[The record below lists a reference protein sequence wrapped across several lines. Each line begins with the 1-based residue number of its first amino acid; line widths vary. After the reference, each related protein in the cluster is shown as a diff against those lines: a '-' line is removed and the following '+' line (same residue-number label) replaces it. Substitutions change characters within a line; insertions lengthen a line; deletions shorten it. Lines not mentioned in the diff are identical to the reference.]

1 MSTVSVVLRVRPGKH
16 DEFLQTIRSIQNDL
30 TAETELKKSTLFR
43 DMNDSS
49 TFHLIEEWATQA
61 AMEQYL
67 RSDRFG
73 ILMGIFKVLCT
84 KTEITYQLNDHSL
97 ELVQM

>member
-1 MSTVSVVLRVRPGKH
+1 VSTVSVLLRVRPGKH

-30 TAETELKKSTLFR
+30 KDETELKKSTLFR

-49 TFHLIEEWATQA
+49 AFHLTEEWATQA

-67 RSDRFG
+67 RSDRFSV
-73 ILMGIFKVLCT
+73 LMGIFKVLCT
-84 KTEITYQLNDHSL
+84 ETEITYQINDQSL
-97 ELVQM
+97 ELAEM

>member
-1 MSTVSVVLRVRPGKH
+1 MNSVSVLLRVRPGKH
-16 DEFLQTIRSIQNDL
+16 DEFLQTMRSIQNDL
-30 TAETELKKSTLFR
+30 KAETELKKSTLFR
-43 DMNDSS
+43 DMNNSS
-49 TFHLIEEWATQA
+49 VFHLIQEWATQV

-67 RSDRFG
+67 RSDRFS

-84 KTEITYQLNDHSL
+84 ETEITYQLNDHSL